1 MINEQADEKMGTRG
15 GVRDGAGRKKSLPDG
30 ARPTT
35 FKLTEDER
43 LAVKKYI
50 ASMRDE
56 AAGKPVV
63 NIDWEAAT
71 FEMVVKMLKPYAYNM
86 IMAKQHKE
94 IDAET
99 LENLL
104 YLSRLS
110 PESTNMETL
119 KKQVDDIVG
128 YFDILSKYD
137 DSENPYD
144 AYPSTEAE
152 KLRDDTVVQGLE
164 ISDVK
169 NVSKDFM
176 DGYFQVPKVLGE
188 GA

>member
-1 MINEQADEKMGTRG
+1 MRLCALYLAKNS
-15 GVRDGAGRKKSLPDG
+15 SL
-30 ARPTT
+30 T
-35 FKLTEDER
+35 F
-43 LAVKKYI
+43 
-50 ASMRDE
+50 
-56 AAGKPVV
+56 PVV
-63 NIDWEAAT
+63 IEQRA
-71 FEMVVKMLKPYAYNM
+71 FFCYNCDYM
-86 IMAKQHKE
+86 SEHKTVDE
-94 IDAET
+94 TT

-110 PESTNMETL
+110 PESTDMATL

-144 AYPSTEAE
+144 AYPSTKAEA
-152 KLRDDTVVQGLE
+152 LREDTIVPGLD
-164 ISDVK
+164 IPDVK
-169 NVSKDFM
+169 KITDKFM